1 MPEVTRTEQATE
13 WSVTDELSAKIAAWQ
28 ARASTLYASSPAAG
42 EVRATVVSV
51 QGLPQGKSFFWVA
64 HTAGQAAETGPPPA

>member
-64 HTAGQAAETGPPPA
+64 HTAGQAADLAAR